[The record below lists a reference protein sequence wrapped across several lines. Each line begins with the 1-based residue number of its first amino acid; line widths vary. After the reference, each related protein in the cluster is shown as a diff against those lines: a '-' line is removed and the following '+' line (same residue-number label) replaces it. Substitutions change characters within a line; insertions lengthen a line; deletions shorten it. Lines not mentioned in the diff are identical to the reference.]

1 MLATTIAT
9 QLPLDLKPVLH
20 DWELGHRCAKLG
32 AECRSASNER
42 HDQLIKSCAELLRN
56 GGKLRLVTGVYD
68 LVARAQSP
76 SFVVDII
83 DAQGQAFS
91 LTYKSAE
98 DAVMFLVGSYDGS
111 AP

>member
-1 MLATTIAT
+1 MLATQA
-9 QLPLDLKPVLH
+9 QSPLDLKPVLH

-32 AECRSASNER
+32 ADCRSASNQR
-42 HDQLIKSCAELLRN
+42 HDQLIKSSADLLRN

-68 LVARAQSP
+68 LVARAQS
-76 SFVVDII
+76 SAFVVDII
-83 DAQGQAFS
+83 DSQGQSFS
-91 LTYKSAE
+91 LTYKSPE

>member
-1 MLATTIAT
+1 MLATTIQA
-9 QLPLDLKPVLH
+9 QFPIDLKPALH
-20 DWELGHRCAKLG
+20 DWEIGHRCAKLG
-32 AECRSASNER
+32 AECRSASHER
-42 HDQLIKSCAELLRN
+42 HDQLIRSSAELLHN

-68 LVARAQSP
+68 LVARAHYLA
-76 SFVVDII
+76 FVVDII

-91 LTYKSAE
+91 LTYKSPE